1 MKRIISALA
10 LVTTAAV
17 GIAGCS
23 GDDDDDTSNTTAGK
37 GSTGGE
43 PGTTGGEPGATGGTP
58 GTTGGTPGTTGGE
71 PGTTGGAPSGNVMCD
86 PTEEGVC
93 QNAMDCPFVVDGTAR
108 IEAGKC
114 GQNCLSS
121 GEEDC
126 SRDCI
131 LEMLAMSSDCA
142 QCYADTVACTIMN
155 CLGACINNPE
165 AEACK
170 ECQVEKGCR
179 AAFDECSGLPE

>member
-1 MKRIISALA
+1 M
-10 LVTTAAV
+10 VTAAAV
-17 GIAGCS
+17 GIAGCG
-23 GDDDDDTSNTTAGK
+23 GDDDDDTSNPTAGK
-37 GSTGGE
+37 SSTGGE
-43 PGTTGGEPGATGGTP
+43 PGTNGGEPGANGGIP
-58 GTTGGTPGTTGGE
+58 GTNGGMPGTNGGMPGANGGE
-71 PGTTGGAPSGNVMCD
+71 PGTNGGAPSGNVMCD

-114 GQNCLSS
+114 GQSCLSS
-121 GEEDC
+121 GDENC

-131 LEMLAMSSDCA
+131 LETLEMSPDCA

-155 CLGACINNPE
+155 CLGACINDPE
-165 AEACK
+165 AAACK

>member
-10 LVTTAAV
+10 LVTAAAV

-23 GDDDDDTSNTTAGK
+23 GDDDDDTANTAAGK
-37 GSTGGE
+37 ASTGGE
-43 PGTTGGEPGATGGTP
+43 PATNGGTP
-58 GTTGGTPGTTGGE
+58 GTNGGE
-71 PGTTGGAPSGNVMCD
+71 PATNGGEPATNGGAPSGNVMCD
-86 PTEEGVC
+86 PTADGVC

-108 IEAGKC
+108 IKAGEC
-114 GQNCLSS
+114 GKGCLSTPDD
-121 GEEDC
+121 ENC

-131 LEMLAMSSDCA
+131 LDALDMSGECA
-142 QCYADTVACTIMN
+142 QCYADTVACTIKN
-155 CLGACINNPE
+155 CLGACINDPE
-165 AEACK
+165 AAACK

>member
-1 MKRIISALA
+1 MKRLISALA
-10 LVTTAAV
+10 MVTAAAV
-17 GIAGCS
+17 GIAGCG
-23 GDDDDDTSNTTAGK
+23 GDDDDDTTNPTGGK

-43 PGTTGGEPGATGGTP
+43 PGTNGGTPGTNGGEPGAN
-58 GTTGGTPGTTGGE
+58 
-71 PGTTGGAPSGNVMCD
+71 GGAPSDNVMCD

-114 GQNCLSS
+114 GQQCVSS
-121 GEEDC
+121 GGGEDC

-131 LEMLAMSSDCA
+131 LEMLEMSSECA
-142 QCYADTVACTIMN
+142 QCYADTVDCTIAN
-155 CLGACINNPE
+155 CLGPCLGASE
-165 AEACK
+165 SVACK

-179 AAFDECSGLPE
+179 AAFNECSGLPE

>member
-10 LVTTAAV
+10 LVTAAVV

-23 GDDDDDTSNTTAGK
+23 GDDDDDTANTTAGK
-37 GSTGGE
+37 GNTGGE
-43 PGTTGGEPGATGGTP
+43 PATNGGEPATNGGTP
-58 GTTGGTPGTTGGE
+58 ATNGGE
-71 PGTTGGAPSGNVMCD
+71 PATNGGAPSGTVTCD
-86 PTEEGVC
+86 PTAEGVC

-108 IEAGKC
+108 IEAGTC
-114 GQNCLSS
+114 GKECLMN
-121 GEEDC
+121 GGGEDC

-131 LEMLAMSSDCA
+131 LKKLDMSSECA
-142 QCYADTVACTIMN
+142 QCYADTVACTIKE
-155 CLGACINNPE
+155 CLGVCLADPE
-165 AEACK
+165 ATACK

>member
-10 LVTTAAV
+10 MVAAAAV

-23 GDDDDDTSNTTAGK
+23 GDDDDDTSNPTAGK

-43 PGTTGGEPGATGGTP
+43 PGTNGGEPGTNGGTP
-58 GTTGGTPGTTGGE
+58 GTNGGE
-71 PGTTGGAPSGNVMCD
+71 PGTNGGAPSGNVMCD
-86 PTEEGVC
+86 PTAEGVC
-93 QNAMDCPFVVDGTAR
+93 QNAVDCEFVVDGTAR

-114 GQNCLSS
+114 GQECVQTGG
-121 GEEDC
+121 GEGC

-131 LEMLAMSSDCA
+131 LETLAMSSECA
-142 QCYADTVACTIMN
+142 QCYADTVDCTIAN
-155 CLGACINNPE
+155 CLGPCLGA
-165 AEACK
+165 AESTACK

-179 AAFDECSGLPE
+179 AAFNECSGLPE

>member
-1 MKRIISALA
+1 MKRIISAFA
-10 LVTTAAV
+10 MVTAAAV
-17 GIAGCS
+17 GIAGCG
-23 GDDDDDTSNTTAGK
+23 GDDDDDTRNPTAGK

-43 PGTTGGEPGATGGTP
+43 PGTNGGTP
-58 GTTGGTPGTTGGE
+58 GTDGGE

-93 QNAMDCPFVVDGTAR
+93 QNAMDCPFVIDGTAR
-108 IEAGKC
+108 IEAGSC
-114 GQNCLSS
+114 GQSCFQTA
-121 GEEDC
+121 GGEDC

-131 LEMLAMSSDCA
+131 LEKLEMSSECA

-155 CLGACINNPE
+155 CLAPCLGAPE
-165 AEACK
+165 STACK

-179 AAFDECSGLPE
+179 AEFNECSGLPE

>member
-1 MKRIISALA
+1 MKRLISALA
-10 LVTTAAV
+10 MATAAAV
-17 GIAGCS
+17 GIAGCG
-23 GDDDDDTSNTTAGK
+23 GDDDDDTANPTGGK

-43 PGTTGGEPGATGGTP
+43 PGTNGGTPGTNGGEPGAN
-58 GTTGGTPGTTGGE
+58 
-71 PGTTGGAPSGNVMCD
+71 GGAPSGNVMCD
-86 PTEEGVC
+86 PTAEGVC

-114 GQNCLSS
+114 GQDCLKSPDDP
-121 GEEDC
+121 DC

-131 LEMLAMSSDCA
+131 LQMLAMSSECA

-155 CLGACINNPE
+155 CLGVCFNA
-165 AEACK
+165 AESAACK

-179 AAFDECSGLPE
+179 AAFNECSGLPE

>member
-43 PGTTGGEPGATGGTP
+43 PGTN
-58 GTTGGTPGTTGGE
+58 GGE
-71 PGTTGGAPSGNVMCD
+71 PGTNGGEPSTNVMCD
-86 PTEEGVC
+86 PTAEGVC
-93 QNAMDCPFVVDGTAR
+93 QNATDCPFVVDGTAR
-108 IEAGKC
+108 MEAGTC
-114 GQNCLSS
+114 GQSCFMT
-121 GEEDC
+121 GGDEDC
-126 SRDCI
+126 ARDCI
-131 LEMLAMSSDCA
+131 LENLDMSSECA
-142 QCYADTVACTIMN
+142 QCYADTVACTIAN
-155 CLGACINNPE
+155 CLGPCLGASESAACR
-165 AEACK
+165 

-179 AAFDECSGLPE
+179 AAFNECSGLPE